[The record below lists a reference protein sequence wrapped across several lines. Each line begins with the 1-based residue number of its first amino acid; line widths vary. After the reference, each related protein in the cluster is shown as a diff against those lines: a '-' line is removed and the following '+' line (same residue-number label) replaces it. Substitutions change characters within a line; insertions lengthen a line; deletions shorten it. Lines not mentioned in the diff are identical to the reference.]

1 MCHVTARFCP
11 SPPSIFVSKFF
22 FYNPPCFSGFPA
34 YAKSRSRSCRTVHN
48 SSHLQGAPFIW
59 LSIAVALSHSNSASN
74 AVSCD
79 NCRAQGD
86 DKMDALYSKILV
98 FHFFMKSL
106 TKHCGFVPLRP
117 FQLMSRERDITM
129 YCPPLTR
136 KDLNLRVSIES
147 LFPGITVRQK
157 KKKKKKNCSYC

>member
-1 MCHVTARFCP
+1 
-11 SPPSIFVSKFF
+11 
-22 FYNPPCFSGFPA
+22 
-34 YAKSRSRSCRTVHN
+34 
-48 SSHLQGAPFIW
+48 
-59 LSIAVALSHSNSASN
+59 
-74 AVSCD
+74 
-79 NCRAQGD
+79 
-86 DKMDALYSKILV
+86 MDALYSKILV

-157 KKKKKKNCSYC
+157 KKKKKKKIAVTVNKRTLSLLLSLSTCSQFS